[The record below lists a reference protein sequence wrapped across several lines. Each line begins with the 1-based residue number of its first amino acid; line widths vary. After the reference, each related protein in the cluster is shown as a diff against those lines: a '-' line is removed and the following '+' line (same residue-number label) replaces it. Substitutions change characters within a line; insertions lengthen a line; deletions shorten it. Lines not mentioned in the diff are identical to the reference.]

1 MGRTGPKTFTTLP
14 ITDTLYVSSTN
25 KVYFIMTE
33 QPDLHQP
40 VMTIAHQDMVT
51 LHEDFT
57 VQQALDDIRSQSY
70 GKKIVYF
77 YVVDTAGRLKGVILT
92 RGLLTTPLD
101 QRISGVMIKQMITV
115 PHDATILQAYDL
127 LTHHELLALPVVDP
141 QQHLLGVVDAGT
153 LLGDR
158 YIKGITRRRKEQL
171 EIQRLHTR
179 LRSILDHMRDLVLSF
194 SYLDDFDR
202 TRIDDFQFFD
212 DHLVEI
218 NSSALSFYEVPA
230 SYILHK
236 KISVFDFIH
245 DRDRKKVLAHY
256 IGLFEKGSSE
266 TTYRI
271 VTQRGQVKW
280 ILDYGRVEYMKSGR
294 VRRVNHILE
303 DITEKKQALDE
314 LQASERKFRRIFE
327 LSQDMI
333 YILTPDGQFLDI
345 NPSGIKLLGLD
356 SIQEARQKSI
366 TDFTVDPEAGKA
378 LIKEIREKGEAT
390 KYRMLIQN
398 LNKEKF
404 EIGLNAIAL
413 RDNTGKPVS
422 YQGIAHNLTKA
433 IRQKELE
440 ATSQLAGCFADDLAS
455 PLNVILI
462 GVDTFKTFLQD
473 IEKIIEPLSRDS
485 IAAADLE
492 KIKKQIRFEISETD
506 FFLDATTTAA
516 EDVKQRLKEIR
527 DQYWRLK
534 KVSDGLGGVI
544 YQRAT
549 RES

>member
-1 MGRTGPKTFTTLP
+1 
-14 ITDTLYVSSTN
+14 
-25 KVYFIMTE
+25 MTE
-33 QPDLHQP
+33 HPDLQQP

-57 VQQALDDIRSQSY
+57 VQQALDDIRQQGY
-70 GKKIVYF
+70 GEKIVYF
-77 YVVDTAGRLKGVILT
+77 YVVDAAGRLKGVLLT
-92 RGLLTTPLD
+92 RRLLTTPLE
-101 QRISGVMIKQMITV
+101 QRISEVMIKQLITV
-115 PHDATILQAYDL
+115 PQDATVMQAYDL
-127 LTHHELLALPVVDP
+127 LTHHKLLALPVVDP
-141 QQHLLGVVDAGT
+141 QEHLVGVIDAGT
-153 LLGDR
+153 FMDDR
-158 YIKGITRRRKEQL
+158 YIRDITQRKKEQL

-202 TRIDDFQFFD
+202 KRIDDFQFFD

-245 DRDRKKVLAHY
+245 TLDTKKVLAHY
-256 IGLFEKGSSE
+256 IDLFEKGSSE
-266 TTYRI
+266 ITYRI

-280 ILDYGRVEYMKSGR
+280 VLDYGRVEYMKSGR
-294 VRRVNHILE
+294 VRRVNHIIE
-303 DITEKKQALDE
+303 DITEKKQAMDE
-314 LQASERKFRRIFE
+314 LRASEEKFRRIFE

-333 YILTPDGQFLDI
+333 YILTPDGRFLDI
-345 NPSGIKLLGLD
+345 NPSGIRLLGLG
-356 SIQEARQKSI
+356 SIEEARRKNIS
-366 TDFTVDPEAGKA
+366 DFTVDPEAGRT
-378 LIKEIREKGEAT
+378 LVRELREKGETT

-398 LNKEKF
+398 LNGEKI

-422 YQGIAHNLTKA
+422 YQGIAHNLTEA

-462 GVDTFKTFLQD
+462 GVDTFKTCLQD
-473 IEKIIEPLSRDS
+473 IETIIDPLSRDG
-485 IAAADLE
+485 IAALDLE

-506 FFLDATTTAA
+506 FFLDATTTAV

-527 DQYWRLK
+527 DLYWRLK
-534 KVSDGLGGVI
+534 KVSDGHGGVI

-549 RES
+549 RKN